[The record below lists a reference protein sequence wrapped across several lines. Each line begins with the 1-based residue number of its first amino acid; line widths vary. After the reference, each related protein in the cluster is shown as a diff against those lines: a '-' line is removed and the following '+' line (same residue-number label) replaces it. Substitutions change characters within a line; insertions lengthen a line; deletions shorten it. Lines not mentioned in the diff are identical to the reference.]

1 MPAEYDDQLKKDSKR
16 EYPMAYW
23 LMKSEPETFG
33 IEHLKTRGTA
43 LWDGV
48 RNYQAR
54 NFLRQMAVG
63 DEALFYHSNC
73 KVPGIVGQMTISRA
87 GYPDPTQFNPEHHY
101 YDPKSTEENPRW
113 TGVDVTFGSVW
124 NTMISLEQLRNMPEL
139 ADLALV
145 RRGNRLSLMPVSTEQ
160 WQAILRHQ
168 QPN

>member
-1 MPAEYDDQLKKDSKR
+1 
-16 EYPMAYW
+16 MAYW

-33 IEHLKTRGTA
+33 IEHLKARGTA

-54 NFLRQMAVG
+54 NFLRQMVAG

-73 KVPGIVGQMTISRA
+73 KVPGIVGQMTIGRG

-101 YDPKSTEENPRW
+101 YDPKATVENPRW
-113 TGVDVTFGSVW
+113 TGVDVSFGEIW
-124 NTMISLEQLRNMPEL
+124 DTMISLEQLRNMPEL

-145 RRGNRLSLMPVSTEQ
+145 RRGNRLSLMPVSTAQ
-160 WQAILRHQ
+160 WQAILRKHQ
-168 QPN
+168 QN